1 MNDGDLFY
9 WECSECYGVRD
20 RLVPIVVGRALDPRI
35 DFNVQTLFTE
45 P

>member
-1 MNDGDLFY
+1 MNGRGLFY
-9 WECSECYGVRD
+9 WECSECYGVRH

-35 DFNVQTLFTE
+35 DFKIQTLFAE